1 MTIPT
6 AARNDGSTTP
16 PPPPEDRSERDA
28 LVASSPY
35 VPQAL
40 QPYSGSQV
48 AFLEL
53 YNLLVRAA
61 QEPEPLAAQIDELL
75 RQGAA
80 DGIYAADGTTL
91 LHAAAMYASALEG
104 GANVIMRSLVRA
116 KPEQCYVASKSLGY
130 LPLHYAA
137 CNAAP
142 LEVIQTLFEAH
153 PAACTTSEK
162 KGLTPAQLAD
172 KMGNTVR
179 FVGPFSD
186 VFQSARFDTF
196 KLIICP
202 TFAQEISRVLGRMW
216 ERERRAAKQAEGSP
230 GSRHQ
235 LTGSRPGSP
244 GSLGGASLA
253 RSTTSR
259 R

>member
-1 MTIPT
+1 MGGGG
-6 AARNDGSTTP
+6 AA
-16 PPPPEDRSERDA
+16 
-28 LVASSPY
+28 
-35 VPQAL
+35 
-40 QPYSGSQV
+40 
-48 AFLEL
+48 
-53 YNLLVRAA
+53 AA
-61 QEPEPLAAQIDELL
+61 EAGAWE

-91 LHAAAMYASALEG
+91 LHSAAMYASQMQG

-153 PAACTTSEK
+153 PAACATAEK

-172 KMGNTVR
+172 KMGNT
-179 FVGPFSD
+179 
-186 VFQSARFDTF
+186 
-196 KLIICP
+196 
-202 TFAQEISRVLGRMW
+202 EISRVLGRMW
-216 ERERRAAKQAEGSP
+216 ERERRAAKQAEAGSP
-230 GSRHQ
+230 GSRQ
-235 LTGSRPGSP
+235 LTGSRAGSP
-244 GSLGGASLA
+244 GSMGGGSSMAM
-253 RSTTSR
+253 SR